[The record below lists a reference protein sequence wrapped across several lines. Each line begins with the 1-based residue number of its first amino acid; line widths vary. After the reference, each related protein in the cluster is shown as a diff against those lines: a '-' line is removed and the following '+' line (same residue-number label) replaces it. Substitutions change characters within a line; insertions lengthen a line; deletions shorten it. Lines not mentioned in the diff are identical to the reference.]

1 MWNILVEGF
10 SEDPFFLSFFHTGY
24 HCSQWP
30 RLGSVSDHGLVG
42 VVILQEVNIWVLLPC
57 ILVMPLPSRA
67 RNAYVTTYCR
77 QLSDHKLSKLVF
89 VVVPSRQVSGKLF
102 PSQRLSE
109 LIYAKAAESIFPAL
123 ARPSLRAVSLMSP
136 VYIWAPTEGFVGPL
150 VHLRG
155 FELARPSPFSPAP
168 GG

>member
-1 MWNILVEGF
+1 MIEI
-10 SEDPFFLSFFHTGY
+10 FLSFTQG
-24 HCSQWP
+24 
-30 RLGSVSDHGLVG
+30 
-42 VVILQEVNIWVLLPC
+42 IIAVNGRGWAPCQTMVLWLLLFFKKSISGFLLPC
-57 ILVMPLPSRA
+57 VLVMPLPSRA

-109 LIYAKAAESIFPAL
+109 LIFAKAAESIFPAL